1 MTFFSHS
8 HKGNNAWH
16 LYLIGVLFALGGYFI
31 GQLPLTA
38 VLVYQ
43 VSTRTDLGPDDING
57 LQENM
62 DFTRFGI
69 DTNTGFFLMILMF
82 VFAMFGLYA
91 AVKMQ
96 KKSFIT
102 LITPH
107 ATINYQK
114 ILTGFLLWAVMIILS
129 EGVTWYMDP
138 EQYTF
143 RFSAMSF
150 IPLLLIAVF
159 LLPVQT
165 SFEELFFRGYL
176 MQAFGLGTK
185 NRLVALGITSLLF
198 ALMHG
203 MNPEIEKFGMGTM
216 MFYYISAG
224 AFLGLITL
232 MDDSLELALGVHAAT
247 NILGATL
254 ITYEG
259 SVLQTD
265 TLFMVSE
272 IKPWMMI
279 AAFYVSAIIF
289 YLYCSKKYQWK
300 PLTYLLEPIKT
311 GENLAEDSFDFK
323 QNEGIQP

>member
-16 LYLIGVLFALGGYFI
+16 LYLIGVLFALGGYFV

-62 DFTRFGI
+62 DFTKFGL
-69 DTNTGFFLMILMF
+69 DTNTGFLLMILMF
-82 VFAMFGLYA
+82 VFAMLGLYA
-91 AVKMQ
+91 AVRMQ

-102 LITPH
+102 LITPKSS
-107 ATINYQK
+107 IDYQK
-114 ILTGFLLWAVMIILS
+114 ILMGFLLWTVMIILS
-129 EGVTWYMDP
+129 EAVTWYMDP
-138 EQYTF
+138 AQYTF
-143 RFSAMSF
+143 RFSASSF
-150 IPLLLIAVF
+150 IPLLMIAIF
-159 LLPVQT
+159 LLPIQT

-185 NRLVALGITSLLF
+185 NKLLALGITSLLF

-203 MNPEIEKFGMGTM
+203 MNPEIEKFGLGTM

-224 AFLGLITL
+224 AYLGLITL

-279 AAFYVSAIIF
+279 VAFYISAIIF
-289 YLYCSKKYQWK
+289 YVICSKKYHWK
-300 PLTYLLEPIKT
+300 PLTYLLEPI
-311 GENLAEDSFDFK
+311 EDVGIKQEDPVDNK
-323 QNEGIQP
+323 QNDLMQP